1 MIDSVTTTAP
11 PLARCIIR
19 GCAWRF
25 TDHGPD
31 RMCAEHGRDGL
42 VSHTADRIAALMTAP
57 GDDEPE
63 ARRSRAASWLRRP
76 EGWSAA

>member
-1 MIDSVTTTAP
+1 MGAHDGGVTITATLP
-11 PLARCIIR
+11 RCVIR

-31 RMCAEHGRDGL
+31 RLCAEHGRDGL

-57 GDDEPE
+57 GDDET
-63 ARRSRAASWLRRP
+63 AAHRP
-76 EGWSAA
+76 